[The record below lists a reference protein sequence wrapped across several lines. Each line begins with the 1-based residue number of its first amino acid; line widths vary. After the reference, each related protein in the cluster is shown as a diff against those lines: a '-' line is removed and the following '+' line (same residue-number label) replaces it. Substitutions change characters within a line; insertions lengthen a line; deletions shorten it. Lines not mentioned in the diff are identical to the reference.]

1 MPEIV
6 QSMMPDAMSGPTPMT
21 DQAFPMSFANSLSL
35 LLIMMTLAA
44 IPSSSV
50 ALVVVRSATL
60 GVRNGVAAALGIVVG
75 DLIFVALAIAGL
87 VAIAEVMGTLFAVLR
102 YLAAA
107 YLIWFGFSL
116 IRSGAKA
123 GEPADVRRAGGMGVS
138 FAAGVALTLGDV
150 KAILFY
156 AALFPVFVDVSA
168 LTRFDI
174 AVIGAITL
182 IGVGGVKLAYAVA
195 ARAITTASQGFP
207 CRRPVRMAAGT
218 LMIGTGGY
226 LIAKG

>member
-1 MPEIV
+1 
-6 QSMMPDAMSGPTPMT
+6 MT
-21 DQAFPMSFANSLSL
+21 FANSLSL
-35 LLIMMTLAA
+35 LLVMITLAA

-60 GVRNGVAAALGIVVG
+60 GVRNGIAAALGIVVG

-102 YLAAA
+102 YAAAA
-107 YLIWFGFSL
+107 YLIWFGISL
-116 IRSGAKA
+116 IRGGARPGGLENA
-123 GEPADVRRAGGMGVS
+123 HRAGGMSVS

-168 LTRFDI
+168 LTSFDI
-174 AVIGAITL
+174 AAIGAITI
-182 IGVGGVKLAYAVA
+182 IGVGGVKAAYAVA
-195 ARAITTASQGFP
+195 ARSVANASRGFP
-207 CRRPVRMAAGT
+207 FRRPIRIAAGT
-218 LMIGTGGY
+218 MMIGTGGY

>member
-1 MPEIV
+1 
-6 QSMMPDAMSGPTPMT
+6 MT
-21 DQAFPMSFANSLSL
+21 FANSLSL
-35 LLIMMTLAA
+35 LLVTITLAA

-60 GVRNGVAAALGIVVG
+60 GVRNGIAAALGIVVG

-102 YLAAA
+102 YAAAA
-107 YLIWFGFSL
+107 YLIWFGISL
-116 IRSGAKA
+116 IRGGAKPGGLENA
-123 GEPADVRRAGGMGVS
+123 HRAGGMSVS

-168 LTRFDI
+168 LTSFDI
-174 AVIGAITL
+174 AAIGAITI
-182 IGVGGVKLAYAVA
+182 IGVGGVKAAYAVA
-195 ARAITTASQGFP
+195 ARSVANASRGFP
-207 CRRPVRMAAGT
+207 FRRPIRIAAGT
-218 LMIGTGGY
+218 MMIGTGGY

>member
-1 MPEIV
+1 
-6 QSMMPDAMSGPTPMT
+6 MT
-21 DQAFPMSFANSLSL
+21 FTGSLSL
-35 LLIMMTLAA
+35 LLVMITLAA

-60 GVRNGVAAALGIVVG
+60 GVSNGIAAALGIVVG

-87 VAIAEVMGTLFAVLR
+87 AVVAEMMGTLFAVLR
-102 YLAAA
+102 YAAAA

-116 IRSGAKA
+116 IRGGARS
-123 GEPADVRRAGGMGVS
+123 ENPVDVHRADGMGVS

-156 AALFPVFVDVSA
+156 AALFPAFVNVSA
-168 LTRFDI
+168 LTGFDI
-174 AVIGAITL
+174 VVVGTITL
-182 IGVGGVKLAYAVA
+182 IGVGGVKVAYAIVA
-195 ARAITTASQGFP
+195 RTAIKAAQEFP
-207 CRRPVRMAAGT
+207 FNRFVGMAAGT

>member
-1 MPEIV
+1 
-6 QSMMPDAMSGPTPMT
+6 MT
-21 DQAFPMSFANSLSL
+21 FANSLSL
-35 LLIMMTLAA
+35 LLVMITLAA

-60 GVRNGVAAALGIVVG
+60 GVRNGIAAALGIVVG

-102 YLAAA
+102 YAAAA
-107 YLIWFGFSL
+107 YLIWFGISL
-116 IRSGAKA
+116 IRGGAKSPGGLENA
-123 GEPADVRRAGGMGVS
+123 HRAGGMSVS

-168 LTRFDI
+168 LTSFDI
-174 AVIGAITL
+174 AAIGAITV
-182 IGVGGVKLAYAVA
+182 IGVGGVKAAYAVA
-195 ARAITTASQGFP
+195 ARSVANASRGFP
-207 CRRPVRMAAGT
+207 FRRPIRIAAGT
-218 LMIGTGGY
+218 MMIGTGGY

>member
-1 MPEIV
+1 LSPPHDVRRFIV
-6 QSMMPDAMSGPTPMT
+6 P
-21 DQAFPMSFANSLSL
+21 AFRHGRARRNSQLERR
-35 LLIMMTLAA
+35 IG
-44 IPSSSV
+44 
-50 ALVVVRSATL
+50 VVRSATL
-60 GVRNGVAAALGIVVG
+60 GVRNGIAAAFGIVAG

-87 VAIAEVMGTLFAVLR
+87 AAVAELLGTLFAMLR

-123 GEPADVRRAGGMGVS
+123 DEPENMCQAGGMGVS

-156 AALFPVFVDVSA
+156 AALFPVFVDVTVLS
-168 LTRFDI
+168 TFDI
-174 AVIGAITL
+174 GVIGAITL

-195 ARAITTASQGFP
+195 ARAIANASQGFP
-207 CRRPVRMAAGT
+207 FRRPMRMAAGT

>member
-1 MPEIV
+1 
-6 QSMMPDAMSGPTPMT
+6 MT
-21 DQAFPMSFANSLSL
+21 FANSLSL
-35 LLIMMTLAA
+35 LLVMITLAA

-60 GVRNGVAAALGIVVG
+60 GVRNGIAAALGIVVG

-102 YLAAA
+102 YAAAA
-107 YLIWFGFSL
+107 YLIWFGISL
-116 IRSGAKA
+116 IRGGARPGGLENA
-123 GEPADVRRAGGMGVS
+123 HRAGGMSVS

-168 LTRFDI
+168 LTSFDI
-174 AVIGAITL
+174 AAIGAITV
-182 IGVGGVKLAYAVA
+182 IGVGGVKAAYAVA
-195 ARAITTASQGFP
+195 ARSVANASRGFP
-207 CRRPVRMAAGT
+207 FRRPIRIAAGT
-218 LMIGTGGY
+218 MMIGTGGY